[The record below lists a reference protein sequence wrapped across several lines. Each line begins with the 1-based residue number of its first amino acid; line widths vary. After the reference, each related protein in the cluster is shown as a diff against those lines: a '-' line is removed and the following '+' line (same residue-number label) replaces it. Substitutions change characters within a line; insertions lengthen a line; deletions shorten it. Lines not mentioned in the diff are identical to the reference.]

1 MHRPSFS
8 LLKFESQG
16 CIMTKNQQANPSIDF
31 QRILEA
37 SSLPVALCM
46 IDGSSTFLNDAFSA
60 YFRDG
65 KKGNENIAKRFVSED
80 NWEQIIES
88 IRKTGDWDSYAILN
102 KDNGDE
108 IVLKIKASL
117 IELSKKNEIIAL
129 YFTETNEARRRVFRQ
144 GQLLKAA
151 SESSTALINTENLQ
165 ESLYQVAE
173 SLGKAVQADRCYIFE
188 STFLPDSDQI
198 YASLVTQWSRY
209 PELDKAENVSM
220 ISYTIFQGF
229 YEALLED
236 EPYSRTREQLEGH
249 SRKYLEKRQ
258 IYSFICLP
266 IYKDEALWG
275 FMGFDDCQSP
285 RQWDEQEIAS
295 LRLLTNGLSSVI
307 SNVQLRSDLYL
318 NNVQLESAIRASK
331 DSLWDYDVR
340 KERIYYSPQ
349 FMELLGYTANELE
362 GSLGD
367 LETFVHPKD
376 VYKIYKRLQYV
387 VSAGQEIRGFEIR
400 LIHKSGSLVWIRIT
414 ARPTT
419 DLNGHTLRIS
429 GSNTDITLEKLYETR
444 IAESQERYIE
454 LVDNL
459 RETVFQLNKSGKIIF
474 LNEAWNL
481 ISGASLSDSM
491 GKPFRSY
498 IIQEDQGKFEAV
510 LKHLL
515 THKNDY
521 RSCLV
526 RITGQG
532 DEVKW
537 AEIFARSFFKKGN
550 EPYIL
555 GTIIDVSQRQFT
567 EQRLIESETRYRLI
581 SENIS
586 DLVTLQDELGKF
598 VYVSPSVRT
607 ILGLN
612 EDQIL
617 GNTPRQIWKE
627 EQILNTAWERDL
639 FDAGTENRKSY
650 AFSKANGTPIWL
662 ETVRSIV
669 YTDNDERFIIQSTTR
684 DISAFKEAELS
695 LKTALDKQRELN
707 ELKSNFISMASHEFR
722 TPLTTIRSSIQLL
735 EEYGKS
741 APEEQKLKMSKHYSR
756 IKEQIERV
764 TRLMNDV
771 LTLGKFDAGKTPF
784 NAKPHDLFKFCEEI
798 ISDHFS
804 NTSDGRK
811 IKLSQRGPA
820 RTMLFDAS
828 LLSHVLLNLLSNSLK
843 YSNGRPDPEL
853 DIVFEEEKVSLIVRD
868 FGIGIPEEDIRLVFQ
883 SFFRSKNAIDLPGT
897 GLGLV
902 ITKEFV
908 ELHKGNIYI
917 QSEINK
923 QTEVIVEL
931 PIN

>member
-1 MHRPSFS
+1 
-8 LLKFESQG
+8 
-16 CIMTKNQQANPSIDF
+16 MTKKQQTNPLIDF
-31 QRILEA
+31 KSILEL
-37 SSLPVALCM
+37 SSLPVALCQP
-46 IDGSSTFLNDAFSA
+46 DGKTSFLNEAFA
-60 YFRDG
+60 TYFRDG
-65 KKGNENIAKRFVSED
+65 KKGQENIATRFVSED
-80 NWEQIIES
+80 NWPQIIDS
-88 IRKTGDWDSYAILN
+88 ISKTGDWDSYAILY
-102 KDNGDE
+102 KDSGDE
-108 IVLKIKASL
+108 IVLKIKAS
-117 IELSKKNEIIAL
+117 IIPQANENSLIAL

-151 SESSTALINTENLQ
+151 SEASTALINTDNLQ
-165 ESLYQVAE
+165 ESLKKVAE

-188 STFLPDSDQI
+188 STYLPDSDQI
-198 YASLVTQWSRY
+198 YASLVSQWSRF
-209 PELDKAENVSM
+209 PNLANEEEVSM

-229 YEALLED
+229 YEALLKD
-236 EPYSRTREQLEGH
+236 QAYSKTRNELTGH
-249 SRKYLEKRQ
+249 SLKYLEKRQ
-258 IYSFICLP
+258 IHSFICLP
-266 IYKDEALWG
+266 IYKDETLWG
-275 FMGFDDCQSP
+275 FMGFDDCHQA
-285 RQWDEQEIAS
+285 REWDEQEIAS
-295 LRLLTNGLSSVI
+295 LRLLTNGLSSVM
-307 SNVQLRSDLYL
+307 SNAQLRSDLQR
-318 NNVQLESAIRASK
+318 NNIQLESAIRASK

-349 FMELLGYTANELE
+349 FIELLGYTTNDLDGELI
-362 GSLGD
+362 D
-367 LETFVHPKD
+367 LEKIVHPKD
-376 VYKIYKRLQYV
+376 VYKIFKGLQYV
-387 VSAGQEIRGFEIR
+387 VQTGNEIRGFEIR
-400 LIHKSGSLVWIRIT
+400 LIHKSGALIWVRVT

-419 DLNGHTLRIS
+419 DLNGNTLRIA
-429 GSNTDITLEKLYETR
+429 GSNTDITLEKLYETK

-459 RETVFQLNKSGKIIF
+459 RETVFQLNKFGKIIF
-474 LNEAWNL
+474 LNEAWAILSGTSLSESMEKDFRSFIIPDDQEKVDAMLQHLL
-481 ISGASLSDSM
+481 IS
-491 GKPFRSY
+491 
-498 IIQEDQGKFEAV
+498 
-510 LKHLL
+510 
-515 THKNDY
+515 KNDY

-526 RITGQG
+526 RIKSKM

-537 AEIFARSFFKKGN
+537 AEIYARSFFKKGN

-567 EQRLIESETRYRLI
+567 EQKLKESEMRYRLI

-586 DLVTLQDELGKF
+586 DLVTLQDEQGSF
-598 VYVSPSVRT
+598 IYVSPSIHT

-612 EDQIL
+612 EGQLL
-617 GNTPRQIWKE
+617 GKTPRQVWKE
-627 EQILNTAWERDL
+627 DSIKDTAWERDI
-639 FDAGTENRKSY
+639 FDARFENRKSY
-650 AFSKANGTPIWL
+650 AFSKPNGTAIWL

-669 YTDNDERFIIQSTTR
+669 YTENDDGFIIQSTTR

-741 APEEQKLKMSKHYSR
+741 APEEQKLKMVKHYAR

-784 NAKPHDLFKFCEEI
+784 NAKPQDLYKFCEEI

-804 NTSDGRK
+804 NAQDGRG
-811 IKLSQRGPA
+811 IKLISNGNAQPL
-820 RTMLFDAS
+820 LFDAS
-828 LLSHVLLNLLSNSLK
+828 LLSHVLLNLLSNALK
-843 YSNGRPDPEL
+843 YSQGKPDPEL
-853 DIVFEEEKVSLIVRD
+853 DIQFKENTVSIIIRD
-868 FGIGIPEEDIRLVFQ
+868 FGIGIPEEDLGLVFQ
-883 SFFRSKNAIDLPGT
+883 SFYRSKNAIDVPGT

-908 ELHKGNIYI
+908 ELHNGTISI
-917 QSEINK
+917 QSELNK